1 MNANLKKIAAVLLCL
16 CLLVGL
22 GACRKNEEPSPDAI
36 DQIEGIIAG
45 AWEEAGSPVVT
56 EELQAK
62 LNKALEGLTGA
73 GHENNYVIVT
83 LYKALDGSAEITD
96 VAKMPAQEW

>member
-1 MNANLKKIAAVLLCL
+1 M
-16 CLLVGL
+16 
-22 GACRKNEEPSPDAI
+22 
-36 DQIEGIIAG
+36 
-45 AWEEAGSPVVT
+45 VT

-62 LNKALEGLTGA
+62 LDKALEGLTGA

>member
-36 DQIEGIIAG
+36 DQIEGIIG
-45 AWEEAGSPVVT
+45 GPG
-56 EELQAK
+56 K
-62 LNKALEGLTGA
+62 KRALR
-73 GHENNYVIVT
+73 
-83 LYKALDGSAEITD
+83 
-96 VAKMPAQEW
+96 W

>member
-1 MNANLKKIAAVLLCL
+1 MPQKRRAFA
-16 CLLVGL
+16 G
-22 GACRKNEEPSPDAI
+22 RHRPDRRHHW
-36 DQIEGIIAG
+36 G